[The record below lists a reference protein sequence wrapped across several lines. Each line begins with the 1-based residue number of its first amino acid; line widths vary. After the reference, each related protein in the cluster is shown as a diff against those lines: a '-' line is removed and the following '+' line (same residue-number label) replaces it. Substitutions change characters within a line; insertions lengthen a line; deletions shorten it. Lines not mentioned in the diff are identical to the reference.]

1 MNEDT
6 RGIRLSESLIHDIGL
21 IAGPV
26 LAIGMYLYLAR
37 FPELGEDGR
46 RLAGVA
52 TLMATWWVTEAIPLA
67 ATALVPIVSFPVL
80 GILGITETGAQYGH
94 PLIFLFMGGLMMG
107 KGLERWGA
115 HRRLALWIILL
126 VGTSPR
132 RIVAG
137 VMLAAA
143 LLSAF
148 VSNTATAMM
157 MLPIVGSIGLLASG
171 EGGDGRAVEDADPES
186 TGRFHTCLLLALAYG
201 CSIGGI
207 ATIMGTPPNGFM
219 AGFMRNEMD
228 IEMTYARWLG
238 MGVPLSAVLL
248 PAAWAYLVFVAMRV
262 RIRTIPGGK
271 AHIRERLA
279 DLGSMGSGE
288 ILALS
293 IFSLTALLWVT
304 HGWIESRLGLAAVDD
319 GAIAIFGALL
329 MFAVPVDRARTK
341 RVLSWDQAEKIQWGI
356 LILFGGGLALAQ
368 GVTGTGFDTW
378 IGERIAQLGDPG
390 ELGLLAGTSTLIVFL
405 TEITSDH
412 EHDAPGARGGG
423 GEHGDLGGQARR
435 GGGGVRVVRV
445 HAPRRDTTQRD
456 RLLDRADHDPSDGPC
471 RSGSEPHRDRG
482 HLTAGLAGRGCAAGL
497 WRVVGHAPALVL
509 GPGLEPS
516 GFPVSPDRT
525 AGPQRSGDPLVGSTR
540 GGVRAMSDA

>member
-21 IAGPV
+21 LAGPV
-26 LAIGMYLYLAR
+26 LAVGMYLYLAR

-46 RLAGVA
+46 RLAA
-52 TLMATWWVTEAIPLA
+52 ITTLMATWWVTEAIPLA
-67 ATALVPIVSFPVL
+67 ATAMVPIVSFPVL
-80 GILGITETGAQYGH
+80 GILSITDTGAQYGH

-115 HRRLALWIILL
+115 HRRLALLIILL

-171 EGGDGRAVEDADPES
+171 EGEGEDEREDDDADPES

-238 MGVPLSAVLL
+238 MGVPLSVVLL
-248 PAAWAYLVFVAMRV
+248 PLAWAYLVFLAMRV
-262 RIRTIPGGK
+262 RVRTIPGGK

-304 HGWIESRLGLAAVDD
+304 HGWIESWLGLPTVDD
-319 GAIAIFGALL
+319 GAIAILGALL
-329 MFAVPVDRARTK
+329 MFAVPVNRDRTK
-341 RVLSWDQAEKIQWGI
+341 RVLNWDHAEKIPWGI

-378 IGERIAQLGDPG
+378 IGQRIAEIGDPG

-405 TEITSDH
+405 TEITSNTATTSTMLPVLSAAA
-412 EHDAPGARGGG
+412 ESMEISAAK
-423 GEHGDLGGQARR
+423 L
-435 GGGGVRVVRV
+435 VVV
-445 HAPRRDTTQRD
+445 AAVSASCAFMLPVATPPNAIVFST
-456 RLLDRADHDPSDGPC
+456 
-471 RSGSEPHRDRG
+471 
-482 HLTAGLAGRGCAAGL
+482 GRITI
-497 WRVVGHAPALVL
+497 RQMALVGL
-509 GPGLEPS
+509 GLNLIAIVVISLLVWLGADVLL
-516 GFPVSPDRT
+516 GFG
-525 AGPQRSGDPLVGSTR
+525 A
-540 GGVRAMSDA
+540 